1 MTNEEINQEFLEF
14 QKDLDTRDKH
24 LKLIMKFENNQEDD
38 LLKMLGE
45 LKNKSFN
52 FERKTEN

>member
-38 LLKMLGE
+38 LFKMLGE
-45 LKNKSFN
+45 LKNKSFDIEEK
-52 FERKTEN
+52 F